1 MLSRIATR
9 AVVRHAAQPAVPKAG
24 FNGTKLQKVANIC
37 VMGYI
42 FCYFR
47 NMWLDA
53 KQ

>member
-9 AVVRHAAQPAVPKAG
+9 AVVRHAAQPAAPIAQG
-24 FNGTKLQKVANIC
+24 GALYKVVNVA

-42 FCYFR
+42 FCYFK
-47 NMWLDA
+47 NMWIDA